1 MPLKLG
7 AHLSI
12 EGGIHRAIER
22 GKELG
27 CNTIQIFL
35 RNRNRWKARDI
46 GEEESKKFKEYA
58 KKWEIFPLIAHAIYL
73 INLSSP
79 DSNIF
84 KKSLEV
90 LQEEIKKCKELNIQY
105 FIVHPG
111 FHLGSGEKEG
121 IRKFG
126 LALREILSEA
136 EVEILIEN
144 SAGGG
149 TQIGWN
155 FEQIEEIINLA
166 KGKLG
171 LCIDTC
177 HLFSAGYPIHH
188 EYGFEKTV
196 AEIERRIGWEK
207 IKVIH
212 LNDSKR
218 EFGSKID
225 RHEHIGLGKIGMEG
239 FRFFLHFHA
248 FKFLP
253 FIIETPSGKDS
264 NGVDMD
270 LVNMRRL
277 KSIWEERGDF

>member
-1 MPLKLG
+1 MPLKIG

-35 RNRNRWKARDI
+35 RNRNRWKGRDI
-46 GEEESKKFKEYA
+46 GEEESKNFKEYA
-58 KKWEIFPLIAHAIYL
+58 QKWEILPLIAHAIYL

-79 DSNIF
+79 DSTIF
-84 KKSLEV
+84 RKSLKV
-90 LQEEIKKCKELNIQY
+90 LHEDIKKCKDLNIQY

-121 IRKFG
+121 IRRFV
-126 LALREILSEA
+126 LALREILHEA

-155 FEQIEEIINLA
+155 FEQIEKIVNLA

-177 HLFSAGYPIHH
+177 HLFSAGYPINH
-188 EYGFEKTV
+188 ENGFEKTV
-196 AEIERRIGWEK
+196 AEIERRIGLEK

-218 EFGSKID
+218 ELGSKID
-225 RHEHIGLGKIGMEG
+225 RHEHIGLGKIGMDG

-253 FIIETPSGKDS
+253 FIIETPRGKDR

-277 KSIWEERGDF
+277 KSIWEERE

>member
-1 MPLKLG
+1 MPLKIG

-35 RNRNRWKARDI
+35 RNRNRWKGRDI
-46 GEEESKKFKEYA
+46 GEEESKNFKEYA
-58 KKWEIFPLIAHAIYL
+58 QKWEILPLIAHAIYL

-79 DSNIF
+79 DSTIF
-84 KKSLEV
+84 RKSLEV
-90 LQEEIKKCKELNIQY
+90 LHEDIKKCKDLNIQY

-121 IRKFG
+121 IRRFV
-126 LALREILSEA
+126 LALREILHEA

-155 FEQIEEIINLA
+155 FEQIEKIVNLA

-177 HLFSAGYPIHH
+177 HLFSAGYPINH
-188 EYGFEKTV
+188 ENGFEKTV
-196 AEIERRIGWEK
+196 AEIERRIGLEK

-218 EFGSKID
+218 ELGSKID
-225 RHEHIGLGKIGMEG
+225 RHEHIGLGKIGMDG

-253 FIIETPSGKDS
+253 FIIETPRGKDRK
-264 NGVDMD
+264 GVDMD

-277 KSIWEERGDF
+277 KSIWEESELF